1 MDCYEELVDYAE
13 QHGLEVIEKEFKSS
27 AKGLCKGK
35 KIGISK
41 TIDST
46 VEKRCVLVEEM
57 AHCYHT
63 VGDILDTR
71 NPLALKQE
79 LYARAAA
86 LEFLL
91 PISKLVDAYLRCE
104 HNLYELP
111 EHLNVTWEF
120 LDSALNH
127 YFRKHGGHKKHGK
140 YIIYFSPLFVC
151 ESSHTVA
158 I

>member
-13 QHGLEVIEKEFKSS
+13 QHGIEVIEKEFRSS

-41 TIDST
+41 SIEST

-57 AHCYHT
+57 SHCYYT
-63 VGDILDTR
+63 VGNILDTR

-86 LEFLL
+86 FEFLL
-91 PISKLVDAYLRCE
+91 PINKLIEAYWACE
-104 HNLYELP
+104 HDLNDLP
-111 EHLNVTWEF
+111 DYLDVTWEF
-120 LDSALNH
+120 LKDTLEH
-127 YFRKHGGHKKHGK
+127 YCRKHGGLKRHGK
-140 YIIYFSPLFVC
+140 YIVYFSPLFVC
-151 ESSHTVA
+151 ESHHKAV
-158 I
+158 

>member
-86 LEFLL
+86 FGFLL

-111 EHLNVTWEF
+111 EYLNVTF
-120 LDSALNH
+120 MLFIN
-127 YFRKHGGHKKHGK
+127 
-140 YIIYFSPLFVC
+140 YILLELKCWKIAVYKGFPIMQCVLCVYYC
-151 ESSHTVA
+151 